1 VNTSGLGRLAKYRV
15 NRPEPTKAEV
25 DKHFAQ
31 QERSIFVPP
40 RHRDPGVT
48 IAHTKAEVE
57 RQLGAAMTGQTAHA
71 FRLRNAS
78 EPQPDPL
85 ARMCSLV
92 KAAHEGM
99 PADEF
104 RQLVQTPIE
113 QQAYLA
119 LYGDMKDHQ
128 RAAIWDK
135 INKGVFEAQQAALQE
150 AHRAHQRDAK
160 RTDQLLKGRA
170 LQERIAQHAAKSGK
184 VADAE

>member
-1 VNTSGLGRLAKYRV
+1 MEI
-15 NRPEPTKAEV
+15 PEPTTKQV
-25 DKHFAQ
+25 QKHWDAQ
-31 QERSIFVPP
+31 DPSVFVAPYS
-40 RHRDPGVT
+40 RDPGVT
-48 IAHTKAEVE
+48 IARSRSDID
-57 RQLGAAMTGQTAHA
+57 RQLSAAMSGRTANA

-85 ARMCSLV
+85 ARMCSLL

-99 PADEF
+99 VADEF
-104 RQLVQTPIE
+104 SQLIQSPVE
-113 QQAYLA
+113 QQAFLA

-135 INKGVFEAQQAALQE
+135 VNKGVFEAQQAALQE

-170 LQERIAQHAAKSGK
+170 LQERIAHHAAKRGQ
-184 VADAE
+184 VDDAE

>member
-1 VNTSGLGRLAKYRV
+1 M

-25 DKHFAQ
+25 DRHFRAQ
-31 QERSIFVPP
+31 EASVFVAPGT
-40 RHRDPGVT
+40 RDPGVT
-48 IAHTKAEVE
+48 IAHSKAEVE

-78 EPQPDPL
+78 EAQPDPL
-85 ARMCSLV
+85 ARMCSLL
-92 KAAHEGM
+92 KAAHEGL

-104 RQLVQTPIE
+104 KKLVQTPIE

-119 LYGDMKDHQ
+119 LFGDMKDHQ

-135 INKGVFEAQQAALQE
+135 VNKGVFEAQQAALQE

-170 LQERIAQHAAKSGK
+170 LQERIAQHAAKRGT
-184 VADAE
+184 VPDAE

>member
-1 VNTSGLGRLAKYRV
+1 
-15 NRPEPTKAEV
+15 
-25 DKHFAQ
+25 
-31 QERSIFVPP
+31 
-40 RHRDPGVT
+40 
-48 IAHTKAEVE
+48 
-57 RQLGAAMTGQTAHA
+57 
-71 FRLRNAS
+71 
-78 EPQPDPL
+78 
-85 ARMCSLV
+85 
-92 KAAHEGM
+92 M

>member
-1 VNTSGLGRLAKYRV
+1 MKN
-15 NRPEPTKAEV
+15 PEPTKSEV
-25 DKHFAQ
+25 DRHFAA
-31 QERSIFVPP
+31 QEASIFVPP
-40 RHRDPGVT
+40 RTRDPGVT
-48 IAHTKAEVE
+48 IANSKAEVE
-57 RQLGAAMTGQTAHA
+57 RQIGAALTGQTAHA

-78 EPQPDPL
+78 DPQPDPL
-85 ARMCSLV
+85 ARMCSLL

-99 PADEF
+99 AADDF
-104 RQLVQTPIE
+104 KQLIQSPIE

-170 LQERIAQHAAKSGK
+170 LQERIAQAAAKRGQ
-184 VADAE
+184 VDDAK